1 MTINRRVWL
10 AQWIS
15 ATAFAWQRNRPSR
28 FERKARLAGR
38 APAPEAKLKLWY
50 RQPAAAWDEA
60 LPVGNGRLGAMVF
73 GGVELER
80 LQLNEET
87 VWAGK
92 RLNPDNP
99 AALQALPEVRRL
111 LFEGKELEATKLAE
125 KAMLGIPPHV
135 DSYQP
140 LGDLWIE
147 LDGVEEAQN
156 YRRWLDLEAAAAI
169 TEFEL
174 GGARFR
180 REVFASAPDDVL
192 VVRLSCERPFSAR
205 LRLTRA
211 EHGMTAPDPA
221 RTDTLVLRGRV
232 KGEGVAFEARL
243 EAEARG
249 GSVSAGDSQLK
260 IAGAHE
266 VVLRLAAAT
275 DYRGRAPAAQVA
287 RTLTAARRPFD
298 ELRRRHEADHRVYF
312 ERVKLELPADADAE
326 ALPTDERLERAKKGA
341 ADEGLA
347 ALYFQYGRYLLLSS
361 SRPGCLP
368 ANLQGIW
375 NEHFQAPWNSDFHT
389 NINLQMNYWPACVTN
404 LAECEQPLFDFME
417 MLAGPGS
424 RTAKAM
430 YGARGWVVH
439 HLTDAFGYTAP
450 ADGIWGVW
458 PMGAAWLAR
467 HAWEHFL
474 FTGDRAFLD
483 KRGYPLMKG
492 AAEFVLDFLVEAPPG
507 TAAPGKLVTAPSHSP
522 ENRFRKPD
530 GTEAMFT
537 YAATMDIAI
546 CRDLLSN
553 TARAAEALGRDAE
566 FRKRCLEAAARLPE
580 LRVSPRTGRLM
591 EWIEDYDEPEPQ
603 HRHVSHLY
611 TLHPAELI
619 DIHRTPELAAAAR
632 KTLEARGDRSTGWST
647 AWKMNFWAR
656 LGDGERAYRLWRI
669 LLETCTLKNLFDTH
683 PPFQIDGNFGG
694 AAGIAEMLLQSHLG
708 ELRLLPA
715 LPRAWH
721 AGRAEGL
728 RARGGF
734 EVSMEWTGGRLAVAR
749 IRSIRGNPVRLRWAG
764 EVDVRRQGKPVSV
777 RREGGLAVF
786 ATVANGVYEVRPA

>member
-1 MTINRRVWL
+1 MRISRRT
-10 AQWIS
+10 WI
-15 ATAFAWQRNRPSR
+15 AGWTGAVFGFQRSR
-28 FERKARLAGR
+28 QSTFSWKARLRGQA
-38 APAPEAKLKLWY
+38 AAPEARLKLWY
-50 RQPAAAWDEA
+50 RQPAAQWDEA

-73 GGVELER
+73 GGVESER

-87 VWAGK
+87 IWAGGP
-92 RLNPDNP
+92 LDPNNP
-99 AALQALPEVRRL
+99 AALKALPEVRRL

-125 KAMLGIPPHV
+125 KTMLGIPPHV

-140 LGDLWIE
+140 LGDLWIDVE
-147 LDGVEEAQN
+147 GIEEAQD
-156 YRRWLDLEAAAAI
+156 YRRWLDLETAVAV
-169 TEFEL
+169 TEFRS
-174 GGARFR
+174 GGALFR
-180 REVFASAPDDVL
+180 REVFSSAPDDVL
-192 VVRLSCERPFSAR
+192 AVHLACERPFTAR
-205 LRLTRA
+205 VRLTRS
-211 EHGMTAPDPA
+211 EHAMTAPDPA
-221 RTDTLVLRGRV
+221 RPGTLILRGRV
-232 KGEGVAFEARL
+232 KGDGMQFEARL

-249 GSVSAGDSQLK
+249 GSVSAQGPELLV
-260 IAGAHE
+260 AGTNE
-266 VVLRLAAAT
+266 LVLRLAAAT
-275 DYRGRAPAAQVA
+275 DYRGRSPAALVA
-287 RTLTAARRPFD
+287 QTLGNARRPYA

-312 ERVKLELPADADAE
+312 SRVRLELPADPAAE
-326 ALPTDERLERAKKGA
+326 ALPTDERLARAKAGA
-341 ADEGLA
+341 GDEGLA
-347 ALYFQYGRYLLLSS
+347 ALYFQYGRYLLLGS

-375 NEHFQAPWNSDFHT
+375 NEHMKAPWNSDFHT
-389 NINLQMNYWPACVTN
+389 NINLQMNYWPACVAN
-404 LAECEQPLFDFME
+404 LAECEQPLFDFMQ
-417 MLAGPGS
+417 MLSGPGS
-424 RTAKAM
+424 KTARVM

-439 HLTDAFGYTAP
+439 HLTDPFGYTAP

-467 HAWEHFL
+467 HVWEHFQ
-474 FTGDRAFLD
+474 FTGDRAFLE
-483 KRGYPLMKG
+483 KRGYALMKG

-507 TAAPGKLVTAPSHSP
+507 TAAAGRLVTAPSHSP

-546 CRDLLSN
+546 CRDLLVN
-553 TARAAEALGRDAE
+553 TARAAEALDRDAE
-566 FRKRCLEAAARLPE
+566 FRRQCLEAAARLPE
-580 LRVSPRTGRLM
+580 LRISPRTGRLM

-632 KTLEARGDRSTGWST
+632 RTLEARGDRSTGWST

-694 AAGIAEMLLQSHLG
+694 TAGIAEMLLQSHMG

-715 LPRAWH
+715 LPQAWH
-721 AGRAEGL
+721 TGRVEGL

-734 EVSMEWTGGRLAVAR
+734 EVSMEWQGGRLRLAR

-764 EVDVRRQGKPVSV
+764 ALQVTRQGRRIPVRQENGLLVFETSV
-777 RREGGLAVF
+777 
-786 ATVANGVYEVRPA
+786 NGVYELRPA